1 MKVMVSDPS
10 GNYRLI
16 SDVPQPK
23 PQPDTMLVHVHAVSL
38 NPYDAKIVDYEASGA
53 YVGGC
58 DFAGVIVAVDAGV
71 TRFRPGDRVLT
82 INTHGGF
89 AEYALAVEDLSCHVP
104 EGMPFNQ
111 ACSLGLA
118 VGIAGLA
125 LFQEPGLNLP
135 LLEGQVNL
143 GPVEAAV
150 NGQVNG
156 QVNGDI
162 NGEINDQM
170 VGQEDGAETTV
181 TVLVAG
187 GASASGTMATQLLK
201 LSAYPSLSRPE
212 MYDVLT
218 CFFPLPSAGF
228 NPIVTCSPV
237 NNALCES
244 FGASACFDYHSP
256 TCGVDIRLHTD
267 NTLAHVLDCVTDAA
281 TMKMCYE
288 AIGSQGGA
296 YIALEPT
303 TNTVKYTRR
312 DVRADW
318 VMANTLLGDP
328 CQLHGIYG
336 RPGMPEHRQF
346 AGRLFRLAERW
357 LRDGKIW
364 NHPLE
369 IRDGGLESVES
380 GLQDLRAGIIRGKK
394 LVVPLEVEAY

>member
-1 MKVMVSDPS
+1 MVSSPS
-10 GNYRLI
+10 GGYRLA
-16 SDVPQPK
+16 SDVPQPA
-23 PQPDTMLVHVHAVSL
+23 PQPGTMLVRVHAVSL
-38 NPYDAKIVDYEASGA
+38 NPYDAKIVEYRVGAPGA

-58 DFAGVIVAVDAGV
+58 DFAGVVVAVGPAV

-104 EGMPFNQ
+104 DAMPYTQ

-135 LLEGQVNL
+135 LLR
-143 GPVEAAV
+143 GPDL
-150 NGQVNG
+150 GQVNG
-156 QVNGDI
+156 HQDEAVPAAA
-162 NGEINDQM
+162 
-170 VGQEDGAETTV
+170 VPAAAV
-181 TVLVAG
+181 PAATVLVAG
-187 GASASGTMATQLLK
+187 GASASGTMATRLLK
-201 LSAYPSLSRPE
+201 L
-212 MYDVLT
+212 
-218 CFFPLPSAGF
+218 AGF
-228 NPIVTCSPV
+228 NPIVTCSPA

-256 TCGVDIRLHTD
+256 TCGADIRLHTD

-281 TMKMCYE
+281 TMAMCYE
-288 AIGSQGGA
+288 AIGAQGGA
-296 YIALEPT
+296 YVALEPT

-328 CQLHGIYG
+328 CTLDGVYG
-336 RPGMPEHRQF
+336 RPAAPEHRLF

-357 LRDGKIW
+357 LRDGDIW

-369 IRDGGLESVES
+369 IRHPGLESVGP

-394 LVVPLEVEAY
+394 LVVPLEVAA